1 MYEVSS
7 DTIKKIISK
16 YSGIELNKKLCT
28 ILTDGSCDFR
38 YIDFES
44 IILNLMVNNQF
55 DTISIIYS
63 HYPKL
68 VSKLFDNDIFVNQ
81 LEQKINDN
89 ALDYKIT
96 ERQRNLDLVCYITA
110 DDHHTTMQSKL
121 YREYTN
127 TLKYNKDYYLDDSK
141 KKNTLSTNDTNT
153 IITYALIDHQTIKVD
168 DLYHS
173 IYKTDM
179 DINQILIHDEKKYKD
194 EFKRRDI
201 KQYNL
206 KTNIIYT
213 NEYLT
218 LLKPTIKECGIDI
231 LRKING
237 CKSILLHE
245 KENMI
250 IDKLREI
257 LPNNDDRFEDKDT
270 DMYIYCNAIHFINKK
285 AKDMYETQNMIR
297 LPDNIDIMIPEEY
310 YDYIDCNKEGW
321 IKEFDLQID
330 WKKTINHHKR
340 FVVPNTKHLSVVHS
354 VVSHEEYVDRYQ
366 RILKELNVVGRN
378 NEYNEFFKYVADV
391 SKVTIR
397 PVNQLFETILG
408 VNKNDSI
415 RDHKVLISNKV
426 LID

>member
-44 IILNLMVNNQF
+44 IILNLMVSNQF
-55 DTISIIYS
+55 DTISIIYT

-89 ALDYKIT
+89 ALDYKTT

-110 DDHHTTMQSKL
+110 DHHTTMQSTL

-127 TLKYNKDYYLDDSK
+127 KLKYNKDYYLDGTNK
-141 KKNTLSTNDTNT
+141 HTLITNDTNT
-153 IITYALIDHQTIKVD
+153 IITYALIDHQTIKVN

-179 DINQILIHDEKKYKD
+179 DINQNLILNVEDY

-218 LLKPTIKECGIDI
+218 LLKPSIKECGIVT
-231 LRKING
+231 LRKINE

-257 LPNNDDRFEDKDT
+257 LPNYDDGFEDKDT

-285 AKDMYETQNMIR
+285 AKAMYETQNMIR

-330 WKKTINHHKR
+330 WKETINHHKR

-354 VVSHEEYVDRYQ
+354 VISHESYVDRYQ
-366 RILKELNVVGRN
+366 RILKELNIVGRN

-391 SKVTIR
+391 SKVTTR
-397 PVNQLFETILG
+397 PVKQLFETILS

-415 RDHKVLISNKV
+415 RDHKVLISNEV